1 MITSMVT
8 WHNHIDG
15 GVDLTFRNCVTGAE
29 ETRHYK
35 SHRAAACA
43 ETKFHNRMSRIA
55 ASIRDSEIPVHTPL
69 DG

>member
-1 MITSMVT
+1 MILTMVQ

-15 GVDLTFRNCVTGAE
+15 SVDLTLRNCVTGEE

-43 ETKFHNRMSRIA
+43 ETKFHNRMHRIFQE
-55 ASIRDSEIPVHTPL
+55 IRDSEIQVPTPL
-69 DG
+69 DY

>member
-1 MITSMVT
+1 MIVSMVQ

-15 GVDLTFRNCVTGAE
+15 SVDLTLRNCITGAE

-43 ETKFHNRMSRIA
+43 ETKFHNRLRRIV
-55 ASIRDSEIPVHTPL
+55 SDIRDGEIPVHTPL
-69 DG
+69 DD